1 MGNNYTLGD
10 DLIIEK
16 DASNRNNSE
25 MPNQDNKI
33 PTQSQ
38 NNQQQ
43 ESDPPKQTQQ
53 TEETDKTQV
62 DTKDEEKEKE
72 KETPKDNNTEEEK
85 EKPKDNN
92 IEEEKNNN
100 TSQKKTKHTQV
111 FEIQK
116 ETKKETTQT
125 QPTQKTNNQSLK
137 RTLIIM
143 NDLISISE
151 DESIGSSFLNTMNAG
166 NEFSFSK
173 SILPNSFEQ
182 FVKLC
187 KQKNCYDN
195 NFIYISSKNKTY
207 KFYSEETYNILKTEV
222 SLDPSIDELTLHIEP
237 KSNFLKKPKTDSNSK
252 PSLNTPEQTDKDQAI
267 KNEINK
273 EIDILINKYKM
284 LQSNMIESKN
294 SLIESMKKSLINEVL
309 FTKEKMKDFQSDILY
324 EQLSNDLIIIPTPPS
339 RLNEYFGND
348 LDNPHKCH
356 KCGCDNKP
364 DMLYCSKCDVYFCTD
379 CTARFKGLEHTHQLF
394 YKPKKTEQENEENE
408 E

>member
-1 MGNNYTLGD
+1 MGNTLQGD
-10 DLIIEK
+10 LAIENDLLNT
-16 DASNRNNSE
+16 SNSE
-25 MPNQDNKI
+25 KPNQVNEN
-33 PTQSQ
+33 PTQPQ
-38 NNQQQ
+38 NDQQQ
-43 ESDPPKQTQQ
+43 QSQPPKQAEQS
-53 TEETDKTQV
+53 EETVKTQV
-62 DTKDEEKEKE
+62 DTKDEVKVGEKE
-72 KETPKDNNTEEEK
+72 KETPKDINIEEK
-85 EKPKDNN
+85 ENK
-92 IEEEKNNN
+92 N

-111 FEIQK
+111 IEIK
-116 ETKKETTQT
+116 NETKKETTQT
-125 QPTQKTNNQSLK
+125 QPTQKTNNLSAK
-137 RTLIIM
+137 RILIMM

-151 DESIGSSFLNTMNAG
+151 DETIGSSFLNTMNAG

-222 SLDPSIDELTLHIEP
+222 TLDPSIDELTLHIEP

-252 PSLNTPEQTDKDQAI
+252 PSLNTPEQSDKDQAI

-309 FTKEKMKDFQSDILY
+309 FTKEKMKDFQSEILY
-324 EQLSNDLIIIPTPPS
+324 EQISKDLIIIPTPPS
-339 RLNEYFGND
+339 KLHEYFGND

-356 KCGCDNKP
+356 KCGCDNKS
-364 DMLYCSKCDVYFCTD
+364 DVLYCNKCNVYFCTD

-394 YKPKKTEQENEENE
+394 YKPKKSEQENEENE